1 MADVFVSYSHADR
14 GRAER
19 LAGAVEESGYSLWWD
34 ERLLPSDD
42 YAQVIEQEIADARA
56 VVVAWSTTARESL
69 WVRAEANQALDGGKL
84 VQLTLDGAKLPLPF
98 TALHFLDFRR
108 WGGERAGSPWS
119 ELDMRVG
126 GLLRGERVADDPGV
140 REPVLN
146 GLALPVAL
154 GWTAIAL
161 AALMAL
167 AVVAAAGG
175 ALPAAQFGTVAAAGF
190 AAAAILLALA
200 AFLTL
205 RIFRASRR

>member
-42 YAQVIEQEIADARA
+42 YAQVIEREIADAGA
-56 VVVAWSTTARESL
+56 VVVAWSATARESL
-69 WVRAEANQALDGGKL
+69 WVRAEANEALDAGKL

-98 TALHFLDFRR
+98 TALHFLDFRG
-108 WGGERAGSPWS
+108 WGGQRAGSPWS

-126 GLLRGERVADDPGV
+126 GLLRGERIAADPGV
-140 REPVLN
+140 RE
-146 GLALPVAL
+146 AAL
-154 GWTAIAL
+154 GALRVPVMLGWAATAL

-167 AVVAAAGG
+167 AVVAAASG

-190 AAAAILLALA
+190 VLSAILLALA
-200 AFLTL
+200 AFLTF